1 MNGAM
6 NRRGEHDRSWGA
18 RLIVLVPY
26 LWLATFFLLPFLIVV
41 KISLSH
47 TAIAQPPYTPVFD
60 PAADWESFKGF
71 LLRFFVKKFPLPG
84 FRWPLSAL
92 LSKAPGGGGG
102 LTLPAAAVGFP

>member
-6 NRRGEHDRSWGA
+6 NKRGEHNRSWGA

-47 TAIAQPPYTPVFD
+47 TAIAQPPYTPVFA
-60 PAADWESFKGF
+60 PAAGWEGLKHA
-71 LLRFFVKKFPLPG
+71 
-84 FRWPLSAL
+84 LSAL
-92 LSKAPGGGGG
+92 SFENYSLLASDWLDLASYLSSLAVEAGS
-102 LTLPAAAVGFP
+102 TLL

>member
-6 NRRGEHDRSWGA
+6 NRRGEHDRPWGA

-60 PAADWESFKGF
+60 PAAGWES
-71 LLRFFVKKFPLPG
+71 LKKF
-84 FRWPLSAL
+84 FSAL
-92 LSKAPGGGGG
+92 SFENYAFLGSDWRNSRTTARRR
-102 LTLPAAAVGFP
+102 TF